1 MESYR
6 YFPKRR
12 PFLVETNVITT
23 GILFGF
29 HPIYKG
35 LFPYTTTFYYRIELL
50 FPRSAWTDSSI
61 YPPFEEQ
68 SDIMFLYHSVQ
79 YVQSGF
85 NDMILC
91 HPVLDG
97 VFQGVRF
104 SFKEEGCS
112 ANGIAYQVDPFKK
125 WNSKAAH
132 ILFFKTRNKMSGP
145 INRKE
150 KIVSPMW
157 HSVLCP
163 CHFPCSKWLSPYFQN
178 NT

>member
-1 MESYR
+1 M
-6 YFPKRR
+6 
-12 PFLVETNVITT
+12 ETNVITT

-35 LFPYTTTFYYRIELL
+35 LFPYTTTFYYRIE
-50 FPRSAWTDSSI
+50 PIAA

-79 YVQSGF
+79 YMQSGF

-125 WNSKAAH
+125 
-132 ILFFKTRNKMSGP
+132 
-145 INRKE
+145 
-150 KIVSPMW
+150 
-157 HSVLCP
+157 
-163 CHFPCSKWLSPYFQN
+163 
-178 NT
+178 